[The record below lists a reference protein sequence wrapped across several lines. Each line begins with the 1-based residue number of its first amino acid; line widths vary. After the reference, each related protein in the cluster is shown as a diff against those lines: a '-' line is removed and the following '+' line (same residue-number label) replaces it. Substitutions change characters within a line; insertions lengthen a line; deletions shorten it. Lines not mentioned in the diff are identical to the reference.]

1 MHYSANRYILIR
13 EGVFMKRFLVL
24 VFAAA
29 AFSAFPQDVP
39 PIMVNMTDQSLQP
52 NIPERLALTTLDV
65 DVRISGLTAETELT
79 MTFFNPG
86 QIDIAGDLYVPLPEN
101 AVVSGYALD
110 IDGVLVDGVPVE
122 KQKGREVFEKIV
134 RQGIDPGL
142 AEWTTG
148 NTFKT
153 RVFPIPAAGSRTVK
167 ISYLSDLEMPG
178 GVPVYHLP
186 MNYSDPV
193 SSFSIR
199 VEVVS
204 SALPPA
210 VRESAFSNFRFLRW
224 QSGFAAESTMR
235 NAVLDKDLYISL
247 PPADFLPVSV
257 EKSVDGTYYF
267 AVTDMGVQLR
277 RGTASRGGGTP
288 PSKITLY
295 WDASGSRSASSLES
309 SYDLLTSYFHAAHAG
324 VVTVECIVF
333 RNEAEEPVSF
343 RIRDG
348 RADELI
354 SFLRGQP
361 RDGGTQI
368 GSLPKPG
375 YGSGFALLFSDGIS
389 NFGSSELPELSIPLY
404 VFSDDT
410 SANYPLLKYLAMKN
424 NGDFFNLR
432 TVDSGEAAGRI
443 GRASFNFIGVR
454 VDTGAADEI
463 YPQLPRPV
471 MGAFRVSGKLR
482 SSSARLTLLYGRNGQ
497 AEVEHT
503 FTVDR
508 SSAVDGELLRLVW
521 AQDKLNDLLI
531 FPDRNAALISD
542 LGKEYGIVTPG
553 TSLIVLDSLDQ
564 YVEYRIPPPR
574 MLADMRKQYF
584 DIIARERKEE
594 EDRQDRKIDSI
605 LALWDERVDWWKTE
619 FTYPPDF
626 RYGEDS
632 QKSAESEE
640 DLGFSGAEAP
650 AAEPDML
657 IEEEAM
663 SVTAREAAADEGGF
677 EAEKKAEEPETEGG
691 PVVEIQPWDPSTPYL
706 EALKAEVPSTYYT
719 EYLRQKTEYGSSPA
733 FYLDCADFFF
743 ARGLRDL
750 ALRILSNLAELE
762 LENPALLRVLA
773 HRLEQQD
780 YLSLSRAVFEDVLRM
795 RPEEPQ
801 SYRDLAL
808 VCGRLME
815 YERGVELLYR
825 VILGH
830 WDRFDR
836 IEMVALMEMNNMI
849 RKAGQTGK
857 RAVDF
862 NVDPRLVKMLDV
874 DLRVVLTWD
883 ADLTDMDLWVIEPSG
898 EKCYYGNNRTT
909 IGGHLSRDF
918 TDGYGP
924 EEYML
929 RRAMD
934 GTYDIKVDYFSS
946 SAPALT
952 GSVTLQAVVF
962 TDYGRP
968 NEKRQAITVRLR
980 ESDDVIDIGKAE
992 F

>member
-1 MHYSANRYILIR
+1 
-13 EGVFMKRFLVL
+13 MKRLLFLTL
-24 VFAAA
+24 VIAAA
-29 AFSAFPQDVP
+29 VSAFSQNVP
-39 PIMVNMTDQSLQP
+39 PIMVPSTDISLYREG
-52 NIPERLALTTLDV
+52 PERLTLSSLNAEA
-65 DVRISGLTAETELT
+65 RISGLIAETKLT
-79 MTFFNPG
+79 LTFYNPG
-86 QIDIAGDLYVPLPEN
+86 RIDVAGDLYVPLPEN

-134 RQGIDPGL
+134 RQGVDPGL
-142 AEWTTG
+142 AEWTKG

-153 RVFPIPAAGSRTVK
+153 RVFPIPASGSRTVRV
-167 ISYLSDLEMPG
+167 SYLSELETPG

-186 MNYSDPV
+186 MNYSDTV
-193 SSFSIR
+193 SDFSIR

-204 SALPPA
+204 STLPPA
-210 VRESAFSNFRFLRW
+210 VRESGFSNFRFLAWR
-224 QSGFAAESTMR
+224 SGFAAETTMR
-235 NAVLDKDLYISL
+235 NAVLDKDLYVSL

-257 EKSVDGTYYF
+257 EKSVDGTHYF
-267 AVTDMGVQLR
+267 TVTDRDIQAPRESAFSAGE
-277 RGTASRGGGTP
+277 P

-309 SYDLLTSYFHAAHAG
+309 SFELLSSYFHAARAG
-324 VVTVECIVF
+324 SVTVECIVF

-343 RIRDG
+343 RVRDG

-368 GSLPKPG
+368 GALPKPG

-404 VFSDDT
+404 VFSEDT

-424 NGDFFNLR
+424 NGEFFNLR
-432 TVDSGEAAGRI
+432 AVDAGEAARRI

-454 VDTGAADEI
+454 IDGGTADEI
-463 YPQLPRPV
+463 YPQLPRSAAGV
-471 MGAFRVSGKLR
+471 FRVSGKLR
-482 SSSARLTLLYGRNGQ
+482 SQTARLTLLYGRNGQ
-497 AEVEHT
+497 TEAEHT

-521 AQDKLNDLLI
+521 ARDKVNDLLI
-531 FPDRNAALISD
+531 FPERNAALISD
-542 LGKEYGIVTPG
+542 VGKEYGIVTPG

-564 YVEYRIPPPR
+564 YVEHRIPPPR
-574 MLADMRKQYF
+574 MLPGMRREYF
-584 DIIARERKEE
+584 DVIARERKDEE
-594 EDRQDRKIDSI
+594 GRQDRKIESI
-605 LALWDERVDWWKTE
+605 LALWNERIDWWETE
-619 FTYPPDF
+619 FTYPKNF
-626 RYGEDS
+626 RYGGES
-632 QKSAESEE
+632 EKSEESEE
-640 DLGFSGAEAP
+640 DLGYSGAEVP

-657 IEEEAM
+657 MEEAAAM
-663 SVTAREAAADEGGF
+663 PSRARESAADEGGF
-677 EAEKKAEEPETEGG
+677 GAEKKAEGPEEEDNV
-691 PVVEIQPWDPSTPYL
+691 PVIEIKPWDPSTPYL
-706 EALKAEVPSTYYT
+706 EALKAEVPNTYYA
-719 EYLRQKTEYGSSPA
+719 EYLRQKTEYGASPA

-743 ARGLRDL
+743 ARGLREL
-750 ALRILSNLAELE
+750 ALRVLSNLAELE

-808 VCGRLME
+808 VCGRLMD
-815 YERGVELLYR
+815 YRRAVELLYR
-825 VILGH
+825 VILRD
-830 WDRFDR
+830 WDRFDQ

-849 RKAGQTGK
+849 RKAG
-857 RAVDF
+857 RAGIRRIDF
-862 NVDPRLVKMLDV
+862 AVDPRLVKMLDV

-883 ADLTDMDLWVIEPSG
+883 ADLTDMDLWVIEPSL
-898 EKCYYGNNRTT
+898 EKCYYSNNRTT

-952 GSVTLQAVVF
+952 GSVTLQAVIF

-968 NEKRQAITVRLR
+968 GEKRQAVTVRLR
-980 ESDDVIDIGKAE
+980 ESDDVIDIGEVE